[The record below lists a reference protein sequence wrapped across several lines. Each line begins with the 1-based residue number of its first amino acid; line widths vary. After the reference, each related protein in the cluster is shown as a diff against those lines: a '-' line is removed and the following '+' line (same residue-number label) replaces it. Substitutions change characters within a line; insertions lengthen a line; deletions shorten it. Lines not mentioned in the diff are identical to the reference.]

1 MNTDDEQ
8 FVDAHVLRKRVR
20 REEGT
25 AAAAAATA
33 PTASAAAID
42 TAAAAIDTA
51 AAR

>member
-25 AAAAAATA
+25 AAAAPTTATT
-33 PTASAAAID
+33 TASAAAIEPVYQVLQE
-42 TAAAAIDTA
+42 
-51 AAR
+51 